1 MREMLSGKRILIVDD
16 EPDVLES
23 LEELLDVCVIDSAT
37 SFETAKKLLERNTY
51 DAAILDIMGV
61 DGFRLLGLVE
71 KKGIPA
77 LMLTAHAISAESLVK
92 SLRKGA
98 YAYIPKHEM
107 ANVDRYLVDVIHA
120 KSKGGNIPQKWFN
133 DLSPFFDRKF
143 GSEWKNAHRETL
155 EHFNLSHTREEL
167 EKIL

>member
-37 SFETAKKLLERNTY
+37 NSESAKKLLERNTY

-120 KSKGGNIPQKWFN
+120 KSKGGNIPQQWFN
-133 DLSPFFDRKF
+133 DLAPFFDRKF
-143 GSEWKNAHRETL
+143 GPEWKNTHRETL
-155 EHFNLSHTREEL
+155 AHFNLSHTREEL

>member
-1 MREMLSGKRILIVDD
+1 MNEMLSEKRILIVDD

-23 LEELLDVCVIDSAT
+23 LEELLDVCVIDSAPN
-37 SFETAKKLLERNTY
+37 FATAKKLLEQNTY

-61 DGFRLLGLVE
+61 DGFRLLELVE

-92 SLRKGA
+92 SLHKGA

-107 ANVDRYLVDVIHA
+107 ANVDSYLVDIIHA
-120 KSKGGNIPQKWFN
+120 KSRGAKISKKWFKK
-133 DLSPFFDRKF
+133 LSPFFDNKLDQS
-143 GSEWKNAHRETL
+143 G
-155 EHFNLSHTREEL
+155 
-167 EKIL
+167 KIPTGKL